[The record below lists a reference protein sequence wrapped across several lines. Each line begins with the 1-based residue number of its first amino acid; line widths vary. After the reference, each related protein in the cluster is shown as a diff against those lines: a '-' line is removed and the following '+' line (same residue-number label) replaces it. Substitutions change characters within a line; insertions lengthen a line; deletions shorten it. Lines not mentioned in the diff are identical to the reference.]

1 MNRILGCVLACGVL
15 MLSAVAV
22 AQDAA
27 AAAPKD
33 EATHQAL
40 RALKADMEQALNAR
54 DLDRLLTHLH
64 PSIVFTTMNNDVV
77 VGKQAVRAYYDK
89 MLNGPSPV
97 VRSLHAHF
105 EADDLTRL
113 YGNTGL
119 AQGSSEDHYV
129 LTDGADLLIHG
140 RWSCALVKEGDQ
152 WLIASFHYST
162 NVFDNPILDKV
173 KHTLATTAGGASIIC
188 LLGGLIVG
196 RLMGRRKAAS

>member
-1 MNRILGCVLACGVL
+1 MNRILGCVLACGL
-15 MLSAVAV
+15 LWLSTAAR

-27 AAAPKD
+27 VAAPKD

-40 RALKADMEQALNAR
+40 RALKTDMEQALNAR
-54 DLDRLLTHLH
+54 DLDRLLSHLH

-77 VGKQAVRAYYDK
+77 VGKPAVRDYYEK
-89 MLNGPSPV
+89 MLNGPTPV
-97 VRSLHAHF
+97 VRSLTARF

-119 AQGSSEDHYV
+119 AQGSSQDHYV
-129 LTDGADLLIHG
+129 LTDGSDFIVHG

-162 NVFDNPILDKV
+162 NVFDNPVLDKV
-173 KHTLATTAGGASIIC
+173 KHATATAAGGASIVC

-196 RLMGRRKAAS
+196 RLMGRQKASS